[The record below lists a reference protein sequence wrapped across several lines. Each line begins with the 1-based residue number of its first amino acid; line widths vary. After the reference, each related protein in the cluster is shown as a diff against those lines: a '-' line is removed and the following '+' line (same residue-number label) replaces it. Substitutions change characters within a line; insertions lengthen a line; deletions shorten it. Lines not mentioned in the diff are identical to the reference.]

1 MSLLFLL
8 PFGTGGVYTLRNQSK
23 TPVEWK
29 YPLSILTTSAI
40 MHSFRA
46 FSNVEEFSV
55 KHVRQMPAALFA
67 ASVWQGSVFCLG
79 HLFTKMTYPLVN
91 DN

>member
-8 PFGTGGVYTLRNQSK
+8 PFGTGSVYSLRNQSK

-40 MHSFRA
+40 MQSFRA
-46 FSNVEEFSV
+46 YSKVEELSV
-55 KHVRQMPAALFA
+55 KHVRQMPALFVA
-67 ASVWQGSVFCLG
+67 AAVWQGSFFCLG
-79 HLFTKMTYPLVN
+79 HLFTKMAYPLVK
-91 DN
+91 DD